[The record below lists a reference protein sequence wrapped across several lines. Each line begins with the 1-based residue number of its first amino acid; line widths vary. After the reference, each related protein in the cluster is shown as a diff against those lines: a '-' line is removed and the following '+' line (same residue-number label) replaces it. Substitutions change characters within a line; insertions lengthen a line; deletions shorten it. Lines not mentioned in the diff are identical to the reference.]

1 VVRNSYFAD
10 PIVEAKEV
18 FIESIKGNIMG
29 GQVKAEVK
37 ITVPVL
43 GSPLEPR
50 TVLILTGFD
59 RKKLSKMLEDIVDRI
74 DRIKEEQMD
83 IKLYLSKQ
91 DPFKEMTSRET
102 AEYNS
107 KMQRMSELK
116 AELKSLEEEKKNIAR
131 YLKQK
136 AKVK

>member
-1 VVRNSYFAD
+1 
-10 PIVEAKEV
+10 
-18 FIESIKGNIMG
+18 
-29 GQVKAEVK
+29 
-37 ITVPVL
+37 
-43 GSPLEPR
+43 
-50 TVLILTGFD
+50 
-59 RKKLSKMLEDIVDRI
+59 MLEDIVDRI

-116 AELKSLEEEKKNIAR
+116 AELKSLEEEKKEYCKIFKNKR
-131 YLKQK
+131 RR
-136 AKVK
+136 